1 MMSKQSDWGEH
12 KEILSDVL
20 KALEYK
26 VEWPLTEVM
35 DLQQVQRLLA
45 PLRQAINTELMDTH
59 HTKQMEE

>member
-1 MMSKQSDWGEH
+1 MSNESGWSENPQEL
-12 KEILSDVL
+12 LSDVL

-45 PLRQAINTELMDTH
+45 PLRQAINSELKDL
-59 HTKQMEE
+59 E

>member
-1 MMSKQSDWGEH
+1 MSKQSEWGDH

-35 DLQQVQRLLA
+35 DLQQVQKLLA
-45 PLRQAINTELMDTH
+45 PLRAAINSELR
-59 HTKQMEE
+59 E